1 VEFFISRFLERVSK
15 MSPDNTQVE
24 LRVHGLGP
32 MDCYHVTED
41 ELDRIIRDG
50 NDLGLEF
57 AFAQFGI
64 TVGLSFLANLLIT
77 PMELGKVY
85 VTFVVVIAVG
95 FVFGI
100 ANAIKWFRSRGEF
113 SRTIRKIRDRRVGP
127 VGKQGKEVTPS
138 ELDQLSSSES
148 PLADEQAEPKP

>member
-1 VEFFISRFLERVSK
+1 MEFLAYRFLERILE

-24 LRVHGLGP
+24 LRVHELGP

-41 ELDRIIRDG
+41 ELDRIVRDG

-64 TVGLSFLANLLIT
+64 TVAFSFLANLLIT
-77 PMELGKVY
+77 PMTLGKVY
-85 VTFVVVIAVG
+85 VTFVVIIAVG
-95 FVFGI
+95 FLFGV
-100 ANAIKWFRSRGEF
+100 ANAIKWSRSRGEF

-127 VGKQGKEVTPS
+127 VGKQGKEVSTS
-138 ELDQLSSSES
+138 ELNQLDSSTS
-148 PLADEQAEPKP
+148 PPAEPQQ